1 MSIASI
7 ITRYWSLELCKELKK
22 WKKKWKGAEERHHC
36 KYQRKAT
43 AQRNAALKKSDF
55 NESSPTLQPAIQS
68 CESGQ
73 RMPLL
78 KAAN

>member
-1 MSIASI
+1 MERCRGKS
-7 ITRYWSLELCKELKK
+7 SLQVPKESNSTKK
-22 WKKKWKGAEERHHC
+22 RSF
-36 KYQRKAT
+36 
-43 AQRNAALKKSDF
+43 KKSDF
-55 NESSPTLQPAIQS
+55 DESSPTLQPAIRS